1 MIMVFSTFAPA
12 MVTPALLAAN
22 IAIAVAITLL
32 LIIALDIDPAVSL
45 IVGSLFM
52 GIASG
57 LGPNETVASIAEG
70 FGALMEGIGIPIIFG
85 IMIGMLLARCGG
97 ARKIAVTLTS
107 TVPSQHV
114 PYALGLSGAIV
125 AVPVFFDVAFLVLIP
140 MVIALWQETD
150 LSYPTVIGSL
160 VIGAAGAH
168 TFIPPT
174 PNPLAA
180 PELLSFPLGEMMI
193 VGLIVGFPA
202 VVLAIALY
210 IRLVDRLW
218 DSENDLGSIPF
229 EEAEDEKEPTESPSF
244 IAALLPIATLIVLIL
259 LQTTSQAI
267 TGEPNVYLEFLGSR
281 IIALLAGL
289 MIAIIVYVS
298 VNGRE
303 ELSDTFSEA
312 IRPAGLVL
320 AITGAGGAFGFVIQE
335 TGAAEALVDLI
346 GITGDGI
353 AIVFLAFLIGLVMR
367 VAQGSGT
374 VAGITAMTI
383 MAGVETTVTGS
394 AIALAS
400 LSDGMSIGHIN
411 DSGFWVVTE
420 LSGLE
425 VTGGLKTYTLGEAI
439 LSIFGLIGAVIVAL
453 VI

>member
-1 MIMVFSTFAPA
+1 
-12 MVTPALLAAN
+12 MVTPGLLATN

-45 IVGSLFM
+45 IIGSLYM

-57 LGPNETVASIAEG
+57 LGPNETVATIAEG
-70 FGALMEGIGIPIIFG
+70 FGNLMQGIGIPIIFG

-107 TVPSQHV
+107 AVPSRYV

-140 MVIALWQETD
+140 MVIALWQETEV
-150 LSYPTVIGSL
+150 SYPAIIGSL

-180 PELLSFPLGEMMI
+180 PELLSFSLGEMM
-193 VGLIVGFPA
+193 VTGLLVGFPA
-202 VVLAIALY
+202 VILTIALY
-210 IRLVDRLW
+210 IRIVDQLW
-218 DSENDLGSIPF
+218 DNENDLGAIPF
-229 EEAEDEKEPTESPSF
+229 EEAEDEREQTESPSF
-244 IAALLPIATLIVLIL
+244 LASLLPIATPIFLIL
-259 LQTTSQAI
+259 LQTSSQAI
-267 TGEPNVYLEFLGSR
+267 TGASNVYLQFLGSR

-298 VNGRE
+298 INGRDD
-303 ELSDTFSEA
+303 LSDTFSEA

-335 TGAAEALVDLI
+335 TEAAEALVDLI
-346 GITGDGI
+346 GVSGDGI
-353 AIVFLAFLIGLVMR
+353 AIVLLAFLIGLVMR

-400 LSDGMSIGHIN
+400 LSGGMSIGHIN

-439 LSIFGLIGAVIVAL
+439 LSVFGLIGAIIVAL
-453 VI
+453 AI

>member
-1 MIMVFSTFAPA
+1 MEVNTG
-12 MVTPALLAAN
+12 MVTPGVLAVN
-22 IAIAVAITLL
+22 VVVAIGIVLL

-45 IVGSLFM
+45 IIGSLYM
-52 GIASG
+52 GVASG
-57 LGPNETVASIAEG
+57 LGLNETVASISEG
-70 FGALMEGIGIPIIFG
+70 FGDLMAGIGIPIILG
-85 IMIGMLLARCGG
+85 IMIGMLLAECGG
-97 ARKIAVTLTS
+97 AKKIAVTLTS
-107 TVPSQHV
+107 AVPPRYV

-140 MVIALWQETD
+140 MVIALWQETEM
-150 LSYPTVIGSL
+150 SYPVVIGSL

-180 PELLSFPLGEMMI
+180 PELLGFSLGEMM
-193 VGLIVGFPA
+193 VTGLLAGFPA
-202 VVLAIALY
+202 VILAIAVY
-210 IRLVDRLW
+210 IRIIDHLW
-218 DSENDLGSIPF
+218 NAEADVGQIPF
-229 EEAEDEKEPTESPSF
+229 EEAQKEERNESTKSPSF
-244 IAALLPIATLIVLIL
+244 IASVLPIAIPIFLIL
-259 LQTTSQAI
+259 LQTSSQAV
-267 TGEPNVYLEFLGSR
+267 TGESNVYLEFLGSR

-289 MIAIIVYVS
+289 VFAIVVYI
-298 VNGRE
+298 NTMGRDD
-303 ELSDTFSEA
+303 LSDTFSDA

-335 TGAAEALVDLI
+335 TEAAEALVDLI
-346 GITGDGI
+346 GITGDGV
-353 AIVFLAFLIGLVMR
+353 AIVFLAFTIGMIMR

-400 LSDGMSIGHIN
+400 LAGGMSIGHIN

-425 VTGGLKTYTLGEAI
+425 VTGGLKTYTLSEAI
-439 LSIFGLIGAVIVAL
+439 LSVFGLLAAVIIAL
-453 VI
+453 IA